1 MNPYPATGT
10 RTPDGSTY
18 RKTGGEEVLP
28 GYILIH
34 PLGKGGFGEVWEC
47 EAPGGLRKAIKFV
60 FDDSQEPTQRSNS
73 FRQEYEAFQ
82 AIKQIRHPFLL
93 TLERVELVDGHLL
106 MVMELADQNLADR
119 FDECRIRGLSGIPRD
134 ELLGYLGDVAEAL
147 DVISTKHGLQH
158 LDVKPANLF
167 LLGGRAKVGDFGLVR
182 SQQAAEAATNRGLT
196 PRYVAPEIL
205 QGRVDPRSDQY
216 SLALVYQEL
225 LTSTFAYE
233 CKSPA
238 HMLFQHATATPNL
251 RGLPPNDIPVIQRA
265 LAKNPA

>member
-1 MNPYPATGT
+1 MNASTSAET
-10 RTPDGSTY
+10 WTPNGPTY
-18 RKTGGEEVLP
+18 RKTAGEEVLP
-28 GYILIH
+28 GYILSH
-34 PLGKGGFGEVWEC
+34 PLGQGGFGEVWEC

-60 FDDSQEPTQRSNS
+60 FDDAQGSAKPSNS
-73 FRQEYEAFQ
+73 FSQEYEAFQ

-93 TLERVELVDGHLL
+93 TLERVELVDGHLF

-134 ELLGYLGDVAEAL
+134 ELLGYLGDVAEGL

-182 SQQAAEAATNRGLT
+182 SQRAAEAATNRGLT

-216 SLALVYQEL
+216 
-225 LTSTFAYE
+225 
-233 CKSPA
+233 
-238 HMLFQHATATPNL
+238 
-251 RGLPPNDIPVIQRA
+251 
-265 LAKNPA
+265 